1 MLVIKISEPR
11 EKPCP
16 AKLDEMQRKAIES
29 LQDSSKKMQERIKE
43 VTLRLS
49 NCTQVNAG

>member
-1 MLVIKISEPR
+1 MLVLKISEP

-16 AKLDEMQRKAIES
+16 ATLDEMQKKAIES
-29 LQDSSKKMQERIKE
+29 LQDSSKKMKDRITE

-49 NCTQVNAG
+49 SCTQVNAG